1 MKNLM
6 KLCALAALSLLVACQ
21 GPDPIR
27 LRSERAN
34 LALAKRCANGWFS
47 ALPFTAD
54 DMRLVQQAFDD
65 WDLALQAD
73 EKLVAPMLG
82 GSAK

>member
-6 KLCALAALSLLVACQ
+6 KWGAVLALFLLASCQ

-34 LALAKRCANGWFS
+34 LNLAKRCAEGWFK

-54 DMRLVQQAFDD
+54 DVRLVQQAFGD

-73 EKLVAPMLG
+73 EKLAAPLLG
-82 GSAK
+82 GGQ